1 MMELPGTR
9 TVAAFGSEVRE
20 KVTDSWPP
28 KQVAKKSRAAYD
40 EANPW
45 MSPGS
50 RLRPS
55 NALKADNGP
64 PFRFVARKLKMVRK
78 GLGRTADFSYWQCY
92 EDQVP

>member
-40 EANPW
+40 EASPW
-45 MSPGS
+45 TSRGS
-50 RLRPS
+50 RPWRSIALR
-55 NALKADNGP
+55 ADKRNDP
-64 PFRFVARKLKMVRK
+64 PFRFVVPKLKMVRK
-78 GLGRTADFSYWQCY
+78 RAWPDSGFFILAML
-92 EDQVP
+92 